1 MIESHV
7 LSNVNDITRN
17 MINDYIQK
25 HGITLNAFSKLVGV
39 NQAILFKFVNYKK
52 NVSTKTIEKI
62 GKFFNK

>member
-1 MIESHV
+1 MIESKI
-7 LSNVNDITRN
+7 LSNVNDVTRN
-17 MINDYIQK
+17 LINAYLHK

-52 NVSTKTIEKI
+52 NVSTKTIEKV

>member
-25 HGITLNAFSKLVGV
+25 HGITLNAFSKLVGI
-39 NQAILFKFVNYKK
+39 NQPILFKFMNYQK
-52 NVSTKTIEKI
+52 NVSTKTIEKV
-62 GKFFNK
+62 GKFFNQ